1 MDTAPQASASPS
13 KHQHKQ
19 STSSVLKSI
28 MPQNH
33 QRNPSAKA
41 ISTGWN
47 EDCEG
52 SNGYVALGNPMLPP
66 EQPNRRQHLREASGN
81 RSRVPPSPRASED
94 MQKGNNQAYGEHRK
108 IASSTSFMTFKEK
121 EKGRGSK
128 QRSEKQEEKPMK
140 KSKSSTSLA
149 AFFSR
154 PRSKSVKVEE
164 GRQQMKDENERP
176 LRSVAPLPPIWAQF
190 ATQDVVNVSS
200 TTKVPLND
208 SFGTEEEMARYT
220 PRDYSPS
227 KQRNFQDV
235 QQPTLSRR
243 REAKP
248 RPKSECLTQGPTPAS
263 FAETISALRRSS
275 REKGPVKRSSQ
286 RQRAPQDEGS
296 SQKSSYEDKRS
307 SRRPSIDR
315 PITGDISYPAAPPV
329 VSQESRVKAAVAAFN
344 GKSKEL
350 PKEPT
355 QSSLNSELDAS
366 AIENA
371 FESLLVSIVLQDE
384 VWQLN
389 IHSGGKK
396 CTSAYSRQDEII
408 GHQHQGRFRQ

>member
-1 MDTAPQASASPS
+1 MDATTQANTSPS
-13 KHQHKQ
+13 KNQHKH

-28 MPQNH
+28 MPQNR

-41 ISTGWN
+41 MSTGWN
-47 EDCEG
+47 EDCGG
-52 SNGYVALGNPMLPP
+52 SNGYVALGNLMLPP
-66 EQPNRRQHLREASGN
+66 EQPNRRQHLREDSGN
-81 RSRVPPSPRASED
+81 KSRIPPSLRASED
-94 MQKGNNQAYGEHRK
+94 MQKENNKVYGEHRK

-121 EKGRGSK
+121 ENGRDSK
-128 QRSEKQEEKPMK
+128 QRSEKQEEKQMK

-164 GRQQMKDENERP
+164 GRQQINDENERP
-176 LRSVAPLPPIWAQF
+176 SGSVAPPPPIWAQF
-190 ATQDVVNVSS
+190 ATQDVQKLSS

-208 SFGTEEEMARYT
+208 SLGAEEQMARYT

-248 RPKSECLTQGPTPAS
+248 RPKSECLTQGPTAAS
-263 FAETISALRRSS
+263 FAETISGLRRSS
-275 REKGPVKRSSQ
+275 REKGPAKKSSQ
-286 RQRAPQDEGS
+286 RRRAPQDEGS
-296 SQKSSYEDKRS
+296 SQKSGYEDKRS
-307 SRRPSIDR
+307 SRRPSTDR
-315 PITGDISYPAAPPV
+315 PIAGDVSCPSVAPV
-329 VSQESRVKAAVAAFN
+329 VSKESRVKAAVAAFN

-355 QSSLNSELDAS
+355 QSSLNSELDAT

-371 FESLLVSIVLQDE
+371 FESLLVSLMLQDQ
-384 VWQLN
+384 VRLLN
-389 IHSGGKK
+389 ILSGCQK
-396 CTSAYSRQDEII
+396 CTSAYSREDEII
-408 GHQHQGRFRQ
+408 GHKHQGRLR